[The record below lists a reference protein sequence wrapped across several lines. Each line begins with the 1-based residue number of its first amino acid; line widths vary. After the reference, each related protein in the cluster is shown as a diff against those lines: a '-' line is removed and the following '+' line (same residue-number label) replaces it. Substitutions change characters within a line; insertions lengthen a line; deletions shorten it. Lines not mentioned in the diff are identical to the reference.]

1 MSRRYSLSEELRRAS
16 REWSG
21 DDFSELA
28 LLEHHEDREVNHYGS
43 VVANETDG
51 SCVGA
56 KLLSNV
62 SNNEEKDRRLSLL
75 GETELL
81 QDELKSIVTLAI
93 PIISTYLLELIPGI
107 VTIMLVGR
115 ADHGGASLTQLYLDA
130 AALANMWVN
139 ITALSTGFGEPC
151 GSHACGD
158 ENKLLYYNQVFSVP
172 WTLSAQV
179 RWEPSSTARLARTY

>member
-16 REWSG
+16 REGSG

-43 VVANETDG
+43 VVANETD
-51 SCVGA
+51 
-56 KLLSNV
+56 
-62 SNNEEKDRRLSLL
+62 NNEEKDRRLSLL

-81 QDELKSIVTLAI
+81 QDELKSIVKLAI